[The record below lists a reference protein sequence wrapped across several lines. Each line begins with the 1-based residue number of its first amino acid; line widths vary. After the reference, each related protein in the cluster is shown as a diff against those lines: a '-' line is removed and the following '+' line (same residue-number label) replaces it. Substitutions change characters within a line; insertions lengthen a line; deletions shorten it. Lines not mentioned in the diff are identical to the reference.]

1 MKRYIRSNTTIK
13 GEDILNL
20 LKSHNIDTTT
30 NQYELVAEEYERYE
44 QGGRYKKTFKC
55 PGDYLAFFSMALH
68 ANPTPAAIEDYYGDL
83 DELEYYVNKYPTL
96 SDIGKYASQNW
107 YGDGADHI
115 ISLKNLTTGE
125 LLYSDG
131 VSDEYIE
138 DEGDW
143 E

>member
-1 MKRYIRSNTTIK
+1 MT
-13 GEDILNL
+13 
-20 LKSHNIDTTT
+20 
-30 NQYELVAEEYERYE
+30 
-44 QGGRYKKTFKC
+44 
-55 PGDYLAFFSMALH
+55 LH
-68 ANPTPAAIEDYYGDL
+68 TNPTPAAIEDYYGDL
-83 DELEYYVNKYPTL
+83 DELEYYVNEYPTL

-107 YGDGADHI
+107 YGDGDDHI